1 MIKAFPPFSPAG
13 IYVFMN
19 SNYPK
24 LEYMH
29 LLYGGGFL
37 VIVGKRFPKRL
48 FLQEQPMSEKRSL
61 SAPAA
66 NGKAI
71 SISAVAEQAGVSIA
85 TVSRVIN
92 ASKPVSTDTRERVEA
107 AVAALGY
114 RTNPFAR
121 GLMRGESRLLLVLVP
136 DFANPFYS
144 ETIKGVE
151 SVVRRHGYNI
161 VLGGAPDAHSPD
173 QTSLD
178 ALYNRLVD
186 GVISLANFHDLQP
199 LARELP
205 KLPWVSCSEFI
216 EDSGLPHASID
227 HGQAALDAVQ
237 YLINRGHRRIAL
249 LGADESYLW
258 ARQRHAGYEAAL
270 KRAGLT
276 LDPQLV
282 RIARGTDYSLGM
294 EAAGALLALESPPSA
309 VFAVSDTLAIGAIK
323 AFRRAGRRVP
333 DDIAVVGFDNIP
345 LSQMFE
351 PALTTIA
358 QPMFELGAAA
368 AKLLLERLAGG
379 HPQSRTLQ
387 HALVVRESA

>member
-1 MIKAFPPFSPAG
+1 
-13 IYVFMN
+13 
-19 SNYPK
+19 
-24 LEYMH
+24 
-29 LLYGGGFL
+29 
-37 VIVGKRFPKRL
+37 
-48 FLQEQPMSEKRSL
+48 MSEKRPFP
-61 SAPAA
+61 APAP

-71 SISAVAEQAGVSIA
+71 SISAVALQAGVSIA

-92 ASKPVSTDTRERVEA
+92 ASKPVSADTRERVEA

-121 GLMRGESRLLLVLVP
+121 SLMRGESRLLLVLVP

-144 ETIKGVE
+144 ETVKGVE
-151 SVVRRHGYNI
+151 SVVRQHGYNV
-161 VLGGAPDAHSPD
+161 VLGAA
-173 QTSLD
+173 LD
-178 ALYNRLVD
+178 ASYNPLVD
-186 GVISLANFHDLQP
+186 GVISLANFHELQP
-199 LARELP
+199 MVKEMP
-205 KLPWVSCSEFI
+205 GLPWVACSEFV

-227 HGQAALDAVQ
+227 HGQAARDAVQ

-249 LGADESYLW
+249 LGANESYLW
-258 ARQRHAGYEAAL
+258 ARQRRAGYEAAL
-270 KRAGLT
+270 QRAGLE

-282 RIARGTDYSLGM
+282 RVARGTDYSFGM
-294 EAAGALLALESPPSA
+294 EAAGALLALEAPPSA

-333 DDIAVVGFDNIP
+333 EDIAVVGFDNIP

-368 AKLLLERLAGG
+368 ATMLLERLAGG
-379 HPQSRTLQ
+379 TPQSRTLQ

>member
-1 MIKAFPPFSPAG
+1 MPEKSCLPSP
-13 IYVFMN
+13 V
-19 SNYPK
+19 
-24 LEYMH
+24 L
-29 LLYGGGFL
+29 
-37 VIVGKRFPKRL
+37 
-48 FLQEQPMSEKRSL
+48 
-61 SAPAA
+61 

-92 ASKPVSTDTRERVEA
+92 ASKPVSADTRARVEA
-107 AVAALGY
+107 AVLALGY
-114 RTNPFAR
+114 RANAFAR
-121 GLMRGESRLLLVLVP
+121 SLTCGQSRLLLVLVP

-144 ETIKGVE
+144 ETVKGVE
-151 SVVRRHGYNI
+151 SVVRKHGYSI
-161 VLGGAPDAHSPD
+161 VLGGVPDTLAPGQP
-173 QTSLD
+173 SLD

-186 GVISLANFHDLQP
+186 GVISLANFQDLQP
-199 LARELP
+199 LVKKLP
-205 KLPWVSCSEFI
+205 YLPWVSCSEFD
-216 EDSGLPHASID
+216 EGSGLPHASID
-227 HGQAALDAVQ
+227 HGQAAIDAVQ

-258 ARQRHAGYEAAL
+258 ARQRRAGYEAAL

-282 RIARGTDYSLGM
+282 RVARGTDYRFGM

-333 DDIAVVGFDNIP
+333 EDIAVVGFDNIP

-358 QPMFELGAAA
+358 QPMFELGATAA
-368 AKLLLERLAGG
+368 RLLLERLAGG

-387 HALVVRESA
+387 HALVVRGSA

>member
-1 MIKAFPPFSPAG
+1 MAADFS
-13 IYVFMN
+13 
-19 SNYPK
+19 
-24 LEYMH
+24 
-29 LLYGGGFL
+29 LYWEN
-37 VIVGKRFPKRL
+37 L
-48 FLQEQPMSEKRSL
+48 FLQASTRPAMPEKPLSL
-61 SAPAA
+61 PPAFH
-66 NGKAI
+66 GKPI

-92 ASKPVSTDTRERVEA
+92 ASKPVSADTRGRVEA

-121 GLMRGESRLLLVLVP
+121 SLTRGESRLLLVLVP

-144 ETIKGVE
+144 ETVKGIE
-151 SVVRRHGYNI
+151 SVVRRHGYSI
-161 VLGGAPDAHSPD
+161 VLGGAPDTRESGQP
-173 QTSLD
+173 SLD

-186 GVISLANFHDLQP
+186 GVISLANFQDLKP
-199 LARELP
+199 LVNELP
-205 KLPWVSCSEFI
+205 HLPWVSCSEFD

-227 HGQAALDAVQ
+227 HAQAAVDAVQ

-270 KRAGLT
+270 RRAGIALEA
-276 LDPQLV
+276 PLV
-282 RIARGTDYSLGM
+282 RIARGTDYSFGM
-294 EAAGALLALESPPSA
+294 EAAGALLALEAPPSA

-333 DDIAVVGFDNIP
+333 EDIAVVGFDNIP

-368 AKLLLERLAGG
+368 AQLLLDRLAGN

>member
-1 MIKAFPPFSPAG
+1 
-13 IYVFMN
+13 
-19 SNYPK
+19 
-24 LEYMH
+24 
-29 LLYGGGFL
+29 
-37 VIVGKRFPKRL
+37 
-48 FLQEQPMSEKRSL
+48 MSEKRSL
-61 SAPAA
+61 TALPSS
-66 NGKAI
+66 GKAI

-92 ASKPVSTDTRERVEA
+92 ASKPVSADTRERVEA

-114 RTNPFAR
+114 RANAFAR
-121 GLMRGESRLLLVLVP
+121 SLTRGESRLLLVLVP

-144 ETIKGVE
+144 ETVKGVE
-151 SVVRRHGYNI
+151 SVVRRHGYDI
-161 VLGGAPDAHSPD
+161 VLAGVPDGHAALQSPP
-173 QTSLD
+173 T

-186 GVISLANFHDLQP
+186 GVISLASLHDLP
-199 LARELP
+199 AALMDVP
-205 KLPWVSCSEFI
+205 GLPWVACSEFV

-270 KRAGLT
+270 RRANIP

-282 RIARGTDYSLGM
+282 RVARGTDYGLGM

-333 DDIAVVGFDNIP
+333 EDIAVVGFDNIP
-345 LSQMFE
+345 LAQVFE

-368 AKLLLERLAGG
+368 ARLLLERLAGG
-379 HPQSRTLQ
+379 LPRSLTLQ

>member
-1 MIKAFPPFSPAG
+1 MAHSWQVFRYIRKTFSQSFSH
-13 IYVFMN
+13 IRTFM
-19 SNYPK
+19 P
-24 LEYMH
+24 
-29 LLYGGGFL
+29 
-37 VIVGKRFPKRL
+37 
-48 FLQEQPMSEKRSL
+48 EKRSQP
-61 SAPAA
+61 SPAPH
-66 NGKAI
+66 GRAI
-71 SISAVAEQAGVSIA
+71 SISAVAEEAGVSIA

-92 ASKPVSTDTRERVEA
+92 ASKPVSANTRGRVEA

-121 GLMRGESRLLLVLVP
+121 SLMRGESRLLLVLVP

-151 SVVRRHGYNI
+151 SVVRRHGYSI
-161 VLGGAPDAHSPD
+161 VLGGAPDAQGPE
-173 QTSLD
+173 QPSLD
-178 ALYNRLVD
+178 AVYNRLVD
-186 GVISLANFHDLQP
+186 GVISLANFQDLQP
-199 LARELP
+199 LIKDLP
-205 KLPWVSCSEFI
+205 NLPWVACSEFI

-227 HGQAALDAVQ
+227 HAQAALDAVQ

-249 LGADESYLW
+249 LGADETYLW

-270 KRAGLT
+270 KRANLT

-282 RIARGTDYSLGM
+282 RVARGTDYSFGM
-294 EAAGALLALESPPSA
+294 EAAGALLALEAPPSA

-333 DDIAVVGFDNIP
+333 EDIAVVGFDNIP
-345 LSQMFE
+345 LSQVFE

-368 AKLLLERLAGG
+368 ARMLLERLAGG
-379 HPQSRTLQ
+379 QPESRTLQ

>member
-1 MIKAFPPFSPAG
+1 MP
-13 IYVFMN
+13 
-19 SNYPK
+19 
-24 LEYMH
+24 E
-29 LLYGGGFL
+29 
-37 VIVGKRFPKRL
+37 KRFP
-48 FLQEQPMSEKRSL
+48 
-61 SAPAA
+61 SAPALNA
-66 NGKAI
+66 RAI
-71 SISAVAEQAGVSIA
+71 SISAVASQAGVSIA

-92 ASKPVSTDTRERVEA
+92 ASKPVSADTRERVEA

-121 GLMRGESRLLLVLVP
+121 SLMRGESRLLLVLVP

-144 ETIKGVE
+144 ETVEGVE

-161 VLGGAPDAHSPD
+161 VLGRAPDAHAPD
-173 QTSLD
+173 LPALD
-178 ALYNRLVD
+178 ASYNRLVD

-199 LARELP
+199 LVKEMP
-205 KLPWVSCSEFI
+205 GLPWVACSEFS

-227 HGQAALDAVQ
+227 HRQAALDAVQ

-249 LGADESYLW
+249 LGANESYLW
-258 ARQRHAGYEAAL
+258 ARQRRAGYEAAL
-270 KRAGLT
+270 ERAGLQ
-276 LDPQLV
+276 LDAQLV
-282 RIARGTDYSLGM
+282 RMARGTDYSFGM
-294 EAAGALLALESPPSA
+294 EAAGALLALEAPPTA

-333 DDIAVVGFDNIP
+333 EDIAVVGFDNIP
-345 LSQMFE
+345 LSQVFE

-368 AKLLLERLAGG
+368 ATMLLERLAGG